1 MEPCQLV
8 LFCVSKRSEQ
18 PSQTARFVWGLKVR
32 SGGGTTYELSS
43 AFSPN
48 ATRQP
53 GKRTRASST
62 PSALDANGCG
72 SPQRSSR
79 GHSGANMHV
88 CWTHHSTESYGQT
101 AQRKHL
107 GFPGRKLMLLQ
118 VWIWA
123 IWGKLPRKCQI
134 SDSVRCV
141 VYPASLFGRRPRDRD
156 AKDFVQ
162 PKAPCLRWR
171 ALDVC
176 GLRLGRP
183 SPVLGIVVRLQ
194 VGSPWSVPLL
204 IHHVDICMI

>member
-1 MEPCQLV
+1 MEQARLRDCPVEPCQLV

-32 SGGGTTYELSS
+32 SGDGTTYELSS

-62 PSALDANGCG
+62 PSALDANGSG

-107 GFPGRKLMLLQ
+107 GFPVRKLMLYKY
-118 VWIWA
+118 
-123 IWGKLPRKCQI
+123 GSGP
-134 SDSVRCV
+134 SGGNYPENVRF
-141 VYPASLFGRRPRDRD
+141 LTRF
-156 AKDFVQ
+156 
-162 PKAPCLRWR
+162 
-171 ALDVC
+171 DV
-176 GLRLGRP
+176 
-183 SPVLGIVVRLQ
+183 
-194 VGSPWSVPLL
+194 
-204 IHHVDICMI
+204 